1 MKKIRNVRDMIEVVI
16 WEQYISLNNFSAK
29 IRYENE
35 WFNHS
40 AKKLRKEITKLT
52 KSLRKAECSEIEKR
66 KKW

>member
-1 MKKIRNVRDMIEVVI
+1 MKKIRNIRDMIEVVI

-35 WFNHS
+35 WVNYS
-40 AKKLRKEITKLT
+40 AKKLRKEITKLI
-52 KSLRKAECSEIEKR
+52 KSLRKAEFSEIEKR